1 MVICCSDSRVSPN
14 MILQAQP
21 GDVFT
26 VRNVANLVP
35 PYDTNPGLG
44 YHGTSAAIEY
54 AVVHL
59 KVEHIVVLGHSG
71 CGGIKALMG
80 ADLTTDISSTRYGH
94 DFIQSWVRVVGRG
107 VGWMGAFSVS
117 FSRCLS
123 LSLFS

>member
-1 MVICCSDSRVSPN
+1 

-35 PYDTNPGLG
+35 PYDTNLGLG

-59 KVEHIVVLGHSG
+59 KVEHTVVLGHSG

-80 ADLTTDISSTRYGH
+80 ADLTTDITSTRYGH

-107 VGWMGAFSVS
+107 GGWMGAFSVS